1 MALATSPCSRRC
13 PPAAMAGGGLLLAGS
28 ADPNL
33 GGYTI
38 SMVTFLWGLP
48 DCADPVSSTR
58 PSGEVNP
65 ATHGRLT
72 TTPAMRSILVNPSR
86 ASPVLLHFLSG
97 TIAIANLPRLY
108 ARLPNMRLRC
118 QMCPGTGRGHLA
130 IGVLLGSDLN
140 VLTGERRLHRWRRR
154 HPVADRWLGPAVRAV
169 DQFVVEGIYVP
180 VQAHRELAGCNALR

>member
-1 MALATSPCSRRC
+1 MFRALPFYFAVITDSLVLPPRSIDTMALATSPCSRRC

-130 IGVLLGSDLN
+130 IRCTSWIRSERSD
-140 VLTGERRLHRWRRR
+140 G
-154 HPVADRWLGPAVRAV
+154 
-169 DQFVVEGIYVP
+169 
-180 VQAHRELAGCNALR
+180 